1 MAKRIFRA
9 VCLISLWVFAA
20 SVVIIM
26 WVLYDYYSETQRTQ
40 LKRQTNQV
48 AEGVELCG
56 MEYLMRL
63 SAEDYRIT
71 YIDGDGTVLYDNKSD
86 ACLLYTS
93 DAADE

>member
-40 LKRQTNQV
+40 LKRQTEQV

-56 MEYLMRL
+56 MEYLIRL
-63 SAEDYRIT
+63 SAEAYRLT
-71 YIDGDGTVLYDNKSD
+71 KTEKKWHRRLKR
-86 ACLLYTS
+86 ATEK
-93 DAADE
+93 AHAFPKF

>member
-26 WVLYDYYSETQRTQ
+26 WVLYDYYSENQRMQ

-48 AEGVELCG
+48 AEGVEPP
-56 MEYLMRL
+56 R
-63 SAEDYRIT
+63 RIT
-71 YIDGDGTVLYDNKSD
+71 FAPHGTRADELVSELQD
-86 ACLLYTS
+86 ACART
-93 DAADE
+93 E

>member
-48 AEGVELCG
+48 YKRQGV
-56 MEYLMRL
+56 
-63 SAEDYRIT
+63 
-71 YIDGDGTVLYDNKSD
+71 SD
-86 ACLLYTS
+86 APFRRGLPHHLH
-93 DAADE
+93 